1 MTGEPT
7 RRFSAARRTDASDAQ
22 PTPTSTTSSRSAWR
36 QAVELASRDLAE
48 RDGGTSQQAYR
59 QQPQQPRQPHRQS
72 SCQSPG
78 AADGRYAASS
88 YSSRSRSKRK
98 RRRSRTLICI
108 CCVLVCALAASAI
121 LVPRLVTAGDASLE
135 DTRGVFASVGGDAG
149 DAEEEVEP
157 SLPTP
162 IMAECDGIEL
172 HSAVA
177 MEELTEILIHNASYD
192 YAMELT
198 TELTEAT
205 NTEVMENH
213 GTGRV
218 ASEQP
223 TGDEWMTGEF
233 IRCFRSTNAG
243 PTLSAIDCGGAV
255 GTTVYSPVDGTVV
268 LVKEYK
274 LYDEYDDIQ
283 IHIQPE
289 GRDDLD
295 VVLIHVQNAVVEAGD
310 EVTAG
315 VTELAEIRDV
325 YAYIGESMQLK
336 DYTAKGDNGN
346 HTHIQVND
354 ATAEDYTGLDDVK

>member
-1 MTGEPT
+1 M
-7 RRFSAARRTDASDAQ
+7 S
-22 PTPTSTTSSRSAWR
+22 
-36 QAVELASRDLAE
+36 
-48 RDGGTSQQAYR
+48 
-59 QQPQQPRQPHRQS
+59 
-72 SCQSPG
+72 
-78 AADGRYAASS
+78 
-88 YSSRSRSKRK
+88 
-98 RRRSRTLICI
+98 
-108 CCVLVCALAASAI
+108 
-121 LVPRLVTAGDASLE
+121 AGDASLE
-135 DTRGVFASVGGDAG
+135 DTRGVFASVGGSEG
-149 DAEEEVEP
+149 EGAEEEVEP

-198 TELTEAT
+198 TELDEAT

-268 LVKEYK
+268 LVKKYK

-310 EVTAG
+310 EVVAG
-315 VTELAEIRDV
+315 ETELAEIRDV